1 MHFAVISLPLAPLFF
16 LILQALDPQGSRRLA
31 IAAGT
36 LAFGFG
42 AAFVVLDTVGAHWPR
57 ASGWITLAAGMCL
70 AGAGLL
76 ATGTFGPRRLRQP
89 WVALVLGFCAAF
101 GAAPIPNGVAM
112 ALGTLATLALA
123 LVIYFARL
131 SFSKHPVDGIL
142 LLIAGALVAN
152 GSYAGLGF
160 WLIEWF
166 S

>member
-1 MHFAVISLPLAPLFF
+1 
-16 LILQALDPQGSRRLA
+16 
-31 IAAGT
+31 
-36 LAFGFG
+36 
-42 AAFVVLDTVGAHWPR
+42 
-57 ASGWITLAAGMCL
+57 
-70 AGAGLL
+70 
-76 ATGTFGPRRLRQP
+76 
-89 WVALVLGFCAAF
+89 
-101 GAAPIPNGVAM
+101 M